1 MRMGYGGDKKGLGE
15 TLQEIDPTAK
25 IPKFKVYGKNNTANE
40 LKEILKDQRLSQM
53 KSKVKQSEYGFKL
66 TDTEF
71 NHSKPFSPFTDFDS
85 LRNKNGK
92 VMYTKVNSSL
102 EKREG
107 Q

>member
-1 MRMGYGGDKKGLGE
+1 
-15 TLQEIDPTAK
+15 
-25 IPKFKVYGKNNTANE
+25 
-40 LKEILKDQRLSQM
+40 M